1 MAVTE
6 YAPEPIDEM
15 SFRLRWT
22 SDLTPPVTFR
32 VYQDGRLILNSISGD
47 GTGEA
52 IVTVGPGE
60 QVDIQILDNDT
71 ERPRLAFPG
80 RLTLN
85 WLRVAA
91 ASYYRLDELVD
102 AVWTERAQVPESG
115 QGAYRWLSRFLEDE
129 ATHQFRVT
137 AVGANGNDSTAL
149 EFSCLMVRAPSVP
162 AHTFVYDPLDGTV
175 SIEAA

>member
-6 YAPEPIDEM
+6 YAPEQIDEM

-22 SDLTPPVTFR
+22 SDLVPPVTFR
-32 VYQDGRLILNSISGD
+32 VIQDGRLILTSISSD
-47 GTGEA
+47 GAGEA

-60 QVDIQILDNDT
+60 QVDIQIIDNAT

-85 WLRVAA
+85 WMRVAA
-91 ASYYRLDELVD
+91 AVYYRVDELVG

-129 ATHQFRVT
+129 TTHQFRVT
-137 AVGANGNDSTAL
+137 SVGSNGNDSTTLAL
-149 EFSCLMVRAPSVP
+149 TCLMVRAPSVP
-162 AHTFVYDPLDGTV
+162 AHVYDYNPLDGTV